1 MRESVTR
8 DRLLAFMRRLAEE
21 APRGRRFRIF
31 LVGGGTAVEQ
41 GWRESTIDVDLYAAD
56 EAVFIDIQ
64 RVKEAERI
72 NVEFARP
79 EHFVPPLAGAANRHL
94 FIETFRGVSFF
105 HYDPY
110 SQALSKVVRGFRR
123 DLQDAR
129 RFIDTGLVDPARFRA
144 LVETIPDSA
153 FAKYPAL
160 SPQPIRDAVSAF
172 LDSIVRG

>member
-1 MRESVTR
+1 M
-8 DRLLAFMRRLAEE
+8 
-21 APRGRRFRIF
+21 
-31 LVGGGTAVEQ
+31 
-41 GWRESTIDVDLYAAD
+41 
-56 EAVFIDIQ
+56 
-64 RVKEAERI
+64 
-72 NVEFARP
+72 
-79 EHFVPPLAGAANRHL
+79 
-94 FIETFRGVSFF
+94 
-105 HYDPY
+105 
-110 SQALSKVVRGFRR
+110 RGFRR